1 MQAIQRADSI
11 AALRELAKRRIPRP
25 IFDFIDG
32 GADEEITL
40 ARNLSDFRRV
50 ELAPRVLRDVA
61 DTRTTEAL
69 VTRMAQDAGGLD
81 AVVTAAGIDHP
92 APLNGLTGEDWEHI
106 VRVNLFGTVATV
118 RAALPFLVETHG
130 RVVTI
135 ASSLALRALG
145 DATAYCA
152 SKFGV
157 LGFSRALAAETKGR
171 IGVTTVFPAGMDT
184 GFFAGR
190 PEEYKPAADAQLID
204 PASVADAIVF
214 ALTRPVGVEMR
225 ELVMCPEE
233 EPSWP

>member
-1 MQAIQRADSI
+1 MNVDRRLGNVLITGGGSGLGAAVAAAVARHGGRPLVLDLRVDEGARDAIRA
-11 AALRELAKRRIPRP
+11 
-25 IFDFIDG
+25 
-32 GADEEITL
+32 
-40 ARNLSDFRRV
+40 
-50 ELAPRVLRDVA
+50 DVA

-92 APLNGLTGEDWEHI
+92 APLNGLTGEDWEQI